1 MRTKERNKI
10 MIIIHPTNKSTL
22 ILLGGRLVIIL
33 FVLIVWFFFFSSLLL
48 LLLLWFNCRVF
59 LILAVLKF
67 RITSYDVIRMIGQ
80 GRSGCLINIPSKPSL
95 I

>member
-33 FVLIVWFFFFSSLLL
+33 FVCFDCLVCFVFDCFFFASSSSL
-48 LLLLWFNCRVF
+48 V
-59 LILAVLKF
+59 
-67 RITSYDVIRMIGQ
+67 
-80 GRSGCLINIPSKPSL
+80 
-95 I
+95 

>member
-1 MRTKERNKI
+1 
-10 MIIIHPTNKSTL
+10 MIIIVIHPTNKSTL

-33 FVLIVWFFFFSSLLL
+33 FVLIVWFFFFFSSLLL

-67 RITSYDVIRMIGQ
+67 RVTSYDVIRMIGQ